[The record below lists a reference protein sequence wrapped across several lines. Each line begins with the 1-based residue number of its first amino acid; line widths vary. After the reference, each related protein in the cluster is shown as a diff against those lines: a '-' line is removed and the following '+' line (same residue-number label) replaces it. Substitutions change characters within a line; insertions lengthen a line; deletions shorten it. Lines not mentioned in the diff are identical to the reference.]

1 MKILKLKQGG
11 KILYFAFCLKLIG
24 ASVQKL
30 RQKITLREAKLLN
43 NFLMYFI
50 VFQAAIFNI
59 FDLKKFISSKVNKI
73 IASILIIKCENS
85 SSYYLSQN
93 ESEQH
98 F

>member
-50 VFQAAIFNI
+50 VFQAARCIQLFSQAA
-59 FDLKKFISSKVNKI
+59 LEKCISQKRIKI
-73 IASILIIKCENS
+73 LFSNFHN
-85 SSYYLSQN
+85 YL
-93 ESEQH
+93 
-98 F
+98 